1 MNKKVAIITSG
12 GDASGVNAAI
22 YSLLL
27 SELDV
32 IGFHGGY
39 EGIVNS
45 NPINLS
51 KKDFRMWRTKG
62 ELYIKSGRSELPIT
76 IQGRQQ
82 IKASLLK
89 ENVDVLVVFG
99 GDGSAKGARYLQDLG
114 VDIVHIPMTID
125 NDIFGTEYTIGH
137 KTALEQIHT
146 QISNLHQT
154 GANLPGRI
162 FIVETF
168 GGLSGQLTLLA
179 GIVSGAHLVLLP
191 EYEFSIKD
199 LIYDID
205 KLQQQGEESIII
217 LCSEAAYQPSEYHAG
232 DQGIVSKISKE
243 IESSLG
249 VRVRQTI
256 LGYTQRSGDPNVEDV
271 LQSTRM
277 GAYAAQEI
285 LKGKAN
291 YMVGIKSGQ
300 LVSVRLEDVISHKG
314 SLVSDW
320 VKLGYS
326 HQILI
331 GKER

>member
-1 MNKKVAIITSG
+1 MEKKIAIITSG

-27 SELDV
+27 SGLEV

-39 EGIVNS
+39 AGIVNS
-45 NPINLS
+45 TPINLC
-51 KKDFRMWRTKG
+51 KKDLRTWRTKG
-62 ELYIKSGRSELPIT
+62 ELYIKSGRSELPKT
-76 IQGRQQ
+76 MQGRQQ
-82 IKASLLK
+82 IKAILLS

-99 GDGSAKGARYLQDLG
+99 GDGSAKGAKCLHDLG

-146 QISNLHQT
+146 QISNLQQT

-179 GIVSGAHLVLLP
+179 GIIGGAHLVLLP

-199 LIYDID
+199 LLDEID

-217 LCSEAAYQPSEYHAG
+217 LCSEAAYQPSE
-232 DQGIVSKISKE
+232 
-243 IESSLG
+243 
-249 VRVRQTI
+249 
-256 LGYTQRSGDPNVEDV
+256 
-271 LQSTRM
+271 
-277 GAYAAQEI
+277 
-285 LKGKAN
+285 
-291 YMVGIKSGQ
+291 
-300 LVSVRLEDVISHKG
+300 
-314 SLVSDW
+314 
-320 VKLGYS
+320 
-326 HQILI
+326 
-331 GKER
+331 